1 MATATFRIWRGDE
14 STGSFQRLHDRSLAR
29 HGGARRR
36 ASDSGE
42 QAGDLAVRWNCKAG
56 KCGSCS
62 AEINGMPKL
71 MCMTRLNTLPS
82 RSAGDRRTDEGISA
96 REGPGHGRVVE
107 LQGEEDDPEIQAAH
121 ARCPGRHLA
130 HGASEDVDRVQE
142 FRKCIECYLCQDVC
156 HVLRDHHM
164 HDQFIGPRFLVYV
177 AALEMHPLDV
187 ERPRGSP
194 AERVRHRPVQY
205 HQVLHQ
211 SLPGKHHHYRQRDY
225 SSEGAG
231 RRSVLRSTRKVV
243 PHFQPTES
251 IGDVMHFE
259 LKSISVESI
268 PEALAK
274 VERYRLLNEPSLAES
289 ICLDIL
295 AVVPDH
301 QQALIYLLL
310 ARTDQFHSK
319 VQLKETQEVLARI
332 KGDYEEAYY
341 AGVIWERLGNAR
353 IRHGDPGA
361 RASAYHALT
370 DAMGH
375 YERAMRFAPS
385 GNDDAI
391 LRWNTCARMIMRN
404 PDIQPLAENDPH
416 AWRHDEAGP
425 RIADA

>member
-1 MATATFRIWRGDE
+1 
-14 STGSFQRLHDRSLAR
+14 
-29 HGGARRR
+29 
-36 ASDSGE
+36 
-42 QAGDLAVRWNCKAG
+42 
-56 KCGSCS
+56 
-62 AEINGMPKL
+62 
-71 MCMTRLNTLPS
+71 
-82 RSAGDRRTDEGISA
+82 
-96 REGPGHGRVVE
+96 
-107 LQGEEDDPEIQAAH
+107 
-121 ARCPGRHLA
+121 
-130 HGASEDVDRVQE
+130 
-142 FRKCIECYLCQDVC
+142 
-156 HVLRDHHM
+156 
-164 HDQFIGPRFLVYV
+164 
-177 AALEMHPLDV
+177 
-187 ERPRGSP
+187 
-194 AERVRHRPVQY
+194 
-205 HQVLHQ
+205 
-211 SLPGKHHHYRQRDY
+211 
-225 SSEGAG
+225 
-231 RRSVLRSTRKVV
+231 
-243 PHFQPTES
+243 
-251 IGDVMHFE
+251 MHFE
-259 LKSISVESI
+259 LKSISEESI

-274 VERYRLLNEPSLAES
+274 VERYRLLNEPVLAES

-375 YERAMRFAPS
+375 YERAMKFAPS

-404 PDIQPLAENDPH
+404 PDIQPLAENDPQ
-416 AWRHDEAGP
+416 AWLHDEAGP